1 VVADAA
7 KVTLP
12 NQEDA
17 GVMGKGPKTMRRAA
31 VGVLAAVLAVLAPAY
46 AQVGTQLI
54 VTMNL
59 AAPVKATGGS
69 YYLAF
74 TVDDSILT
82 GPQSDSTNW
91 THYAVYRQGR
101 FFFGRVPPVPPAAF
115 RPFGFEAIRPPDPY
129 PFGEVSP
136 DRRQLRVRI
145 ALSDLQTG
153 PSLPLQIKVNLVTV
167 DDLLRPLDALGRG
180 ATDRF
185 GFVTL
190 DLRRET
196 YVTIT
201 HLVGDALDQSFAITG
216 GSIQVTTP

>member
-1 VVADAA
+1 MVVDAA
-7 KVTLP
+7 EVTLP
-12 NQEDA
+12 SQEDT
-17 GVMGKGPKTMRRAA
+17 GVMGKGPKAMRRAA
-31 VGVLAAVLAVLAPAY
+31 VGVLAVLAVLTPAY

-54 VTMNL
+54 VTMSL
-59 AAPVKATGGS
+59 AAPVKLTGGS
-69 YYLAF
+69 YYFAF
-74 TVDDSILT
+74 TVDDTILT
-82 GPQSDSTNW
+82 GPLSDSTNW
-91 THYAVYRQGR
+91 THYVVYRQGR

-115 RPFGFEAIRPPDPY
+115 RPFGFEVIKPPEPY
-129 PFGEVSP
+129 PYGDVSP
-136 DRRQLRVRI
+136 DRSQLRVRI

-201 HLVGDALDQSFAITG
+201 HPAGGAPDPSFSITG

>member
-1 VVADAA
+1 M
-7 KVTLP
+7 L
-12 NQEDA
+12 
-17 GVMGKGPKTMRRAA
+17 RAA
-31 VGVLAAVLAVLAPAY
+31 VGVLAVFVALAPAY

-59 AAPVKATGGS
+59 AAPVKLTGGS
-69 YYLAF
+69 YYFAF
-74 TVDDSILT
+74 TVDDTILT
-82 GPQSDSTNW
+82 GPLGDSTNW

-115 RPFGFEAIRPPDPY
+115 RPFGFEAIRPPQPY
-129 PFGEVSP
+129 PYGEVSP

-167 DDLLRPLDALGRG
+167 DDLLRPLDALGRR
-180 ATDRF
+180 ASDRF
-185 GFVTL
+185 GFVTF

-196 YVTIT
+196 YVTMT
-201 HLVGDALDQSFAITG
+201 HSVSDVLDPAFGITG
-216 GSIQVTTP
+216 GSIQTTIP